1 MPDRKRIFVT
11 EAEWLAAV
19 EAYELGTK
27 HAVQIAREL
36 GVSPATVSREFSR
49 RGCRKACRIAEFIAE
64 FEAELDKN
72 ARLQARRREAE
83 EAANAPAIAQRGA
96 AIDELMEAM
105 MTSIVAADRAGD
117 LAAAGWAI
125 EQVRDCMGVKFSR
138 SALPSSRSGIS
149 RSSFSF
155 SPFSLAK

>member
-1 MPDRKRIFVT
+1 MVDRKQNPIT
-11 EAEWLAAV
+11 ESQWQAAV
-19 EAYELGTK
+19 EAYEIGTR
-27 HAVQIAREL
+27 HAVQIARQL

-49 RGCRKACRIAEFIAE
+49 RGCRKACRIAEFIAVC
-64 FEAELDKN
+64 EAELDKN

-105 MTSIVAADRAGD
+105 MTSIVAADRAGN

-125 EQVRDCMGVKFSR
+125 EQVRDCMGVKPIR
-138 SALPSSRSGIS
+138 SGLPS
-149 RSSFSF
+149 
-155 SPFSLAK
+155 LQ